1 MRGAARIS
9 KNLVTHWQDA
19 LVSRELTRLA
29 DRIRGVELPP
39 AYRLEAG
46 PLKDL
51 MQYLQSINLQGGVMN
66 RCRTL
71 LQQLGD

>member
-1 MRGAARIS
+1 LRGSARIS
-9 KNLVTHWQDA
+9 KNLDSHWEDA

-39 AYRLEAG
+39 AYRLQAG
-46 PLKDL
+46 ALKEV

-71 LQQLGD
+71 LQHLGD